1 MNGWSDR
8 TETTKSL
15 SPYGDYADKGRPPYG
30 VLVFSRRME
39 EGSGGLLSLRLF
51 SECPQVIRTDR
62 GRL

>member
-15 SPYGDYADKGRPPYG
+15 SPYGDYADKGQPPYG
-30 VLVFSRRME
+30 GVALFRCME
-39 EGSGGLLSLRLF
+39 EGSGGLVSLRLF
-51 SECPQVIRTDR
+51 SECLQVIRTDR